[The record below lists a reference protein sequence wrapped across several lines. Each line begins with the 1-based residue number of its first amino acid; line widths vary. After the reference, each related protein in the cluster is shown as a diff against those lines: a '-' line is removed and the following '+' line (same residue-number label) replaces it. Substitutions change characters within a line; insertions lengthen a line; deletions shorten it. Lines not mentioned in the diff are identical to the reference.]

1 MSWSVLEL
9 GLVPARNDTDSD
21 WLLGHFKIAQNKG
34 VDLLSLSV
42 IVVMMEISSDLIV
55 SQTKVFLDIQDGR
68 ERAPRMGEI
77 RFCIKKYCFAE
88 RGGCSVVKSRVECTI
103 GWCIAW

>member
-1 MSWSVLEL
+1 MLEL
-9 GLVPARNDTDSD
+9 GLVPARNDTGSD
-21 WLLGHFKIAQNKG
+21 WLGHFKIAQNKG

-55 SQTKVFLDIQDGR
+55 CQTKVFLDIQDGR

-88 RGGCSVVKSRVECTI
+88 NEDVE
-103 GWCIAW
+103 